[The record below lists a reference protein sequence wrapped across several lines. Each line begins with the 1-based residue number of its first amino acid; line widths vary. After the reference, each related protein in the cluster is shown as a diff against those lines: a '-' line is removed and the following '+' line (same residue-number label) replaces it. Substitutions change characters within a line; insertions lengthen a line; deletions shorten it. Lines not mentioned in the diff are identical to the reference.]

1 MDNKHLG
8 IGMTSQRTRLRMVER
23 LREEGIRD
31 EVVLAAMG
39 EVPRHIFVDE
49 ALATRAYDDI
59 ALPIGFGQTISAPLT
74 VARMLELARAGRN
87 SVPKA
92 LEIGTGCGYQ
102 AAVLS
107 KLATEVYSVER
118 ISALLTKARRSL
130 RELRVGNVKVKH
142 ADGTI
147 GLKDYGPFDA
157 IVMAAAAGAVP
168 DALTEQLNLGGRLVI
183 PIGTRDQRLV
193 LVERTERGLTQ
204 SLLEE
209 VNFVPLLP
217 GLMR

>member
-1 MDNKHLG
+1 VDNKHLG

-39 EVPRHIFVDE
+39 EIPRHIFVDE

-59 ALPIGFGQTISAPLT
+59 ALPLGFGQTISAPLT
-74 VARMLELARAGRN
+74 VARMLELARAGRTA
-87 SVPKA
+87 VPKA

-118 ISALLTKARRSL
+118 IAALLTKARRSL
-130 RELRVGNVKVKH
+130 RELRVVNVKLKH
-142 ADGTI
+142 ADGTL
-147 GLKDYGPFDA
+147 GLKDVGPFDA

-168 DALTEQLNLGGRLVI
+168 EALTDQLGLGGRLVM
-183 PIGTRDQRLV
+183 PIGTREQRLV